1 MQLYSMTTK
10 SMIRNALFLLPF
22 FTVGRAQKGA
32 VRDTSLGATAARKRM
47 LAGQSKTSPPT
58 KPPTSPPGPTT
69 PGPSPLPP
77 GPGPSGGGPKVA
89 MAWISDQFANFDVAW
104 NMSGVNQ
111 FKSCHNWLKNSGIN
125 VVSLAF
131 LKPTEILDPSIC
143 ASGICTDKGV
153 RIGMPGA
160 IEYFKGEGMNLVFL
174 SIGGVS
180 YTSFWEEVLVNN
192 ATAGDFATKVAAI
205 AQFYQVGIEID
216 YEESASPNL
225 AGLEHFVKT
234 YRSIIPYN
242 DTYWTPASFLT
253 LDFGQGAQFM
263 GPTANWVAKNAFNTD
278 PAKRLL
284 NWANAMVAGSSESRV
299 TDLIN
304 RWNQHVNGYSTLQT
318 HPIAPAYLVGSLWSS
333 GRSVQDSCVNPNSP
347 TLLDVRLVDYIKNV
361 KPCVAPKVGC
371 KAYLP
376 APTTQYTDG
385 LLGYA
390 FWMCGNIGPR
400 QVNTCPIDT
409 TIEIYGTSYP
419 GNGDCTPGFRA
430 ANATYNIPRTVNW
443 DSRKY

>member
-1 MQLYSMTTK
+1 
-10 SMIRNALFLLPF
+10 MILNALLLLLF

-32 VRDTSLGATAARKRM
+32 VHDTSLVATAARQRM
-47 LAGQSKTSPPT
+47 LGHPGHSKTSPPT
-58 KPPTSPPGPTT
+58 NPPSSPPGP
-69 PGPSPLPP
+69 PPPPPPP

-104 NMSGVNQ
+104 DMSGVNQ

-131 LKPTEILDPSIC
+131 LKPTEILNTSTC

-160 IEYFKGEGMNLVFL
+160 IDYFKGEGMDLVFL
-174 SIGGVS
+174 SIGGAT
-180 YTSFWEEVLVNN
+180 YTSFWEEVLKTN
-192 ATAGDFATKVAAI
+192 ATAEDFATKVAAI

-216 YEESASPNL
+216 YEESSSPNL

-242 DTYWTPASFLT
+242 HTYWTPESFLT

-263 GPTANWVAKNAFNTD
+263 GPIANWVAKNAFNTD

-284 NWANAMVAGSSESRV
+284 NWANAMVAGSRESRV
-299 TDLIN
+299 TDLID

-347 TLLDVRLVDYIKNV
+347 TLLDAALVDYIKNV
-361 KPCVAPKVGC
+361 KPCIGNKIGC
-371 KAYLP
+371 KGYLAP
-376 APTTQYTDG
+376 AQYTDG

-390 FWMCGNIGPR
+390 FWMCGNIGPS
-400 QVNTCPIDT
+400 QVNTCPIGT
-409 TIEIYGTSYP
+409 TIDIYGTSYP

-430 ANATYNIPRTVNW
+430 ANATYNIPPTVDW